1 MGTMTNLLTDT
12 KAAIV
17 VTGTSATTGTVTFL
31 DLIPDDI
38 GKLATM
44 ISMVLGLVL
53 IVSHGIKM
61 VREHRMGK
69 IDFQLKERQLQD
81 LDEKKRPHIT
91 PVI

>member
-1 MGTMTNLLTDT
+1 MGAMTNLLTDT

-17 VTGTSATTGTVTFL
+17 VTGTSATTGTATFL

-44 ISMVLGLVL
+44 ISMALGLVL

-61 VREHRMGK
+61 VREHRIGK
-69 IDFQLKERQLQD
+69 IEFQLKERQLQD
-81 LDEKKRPHIT
+81 LDEKKDPL
-91 PVI
+91 

>member
-1 MGTMTNLLTDT
+1 MQTMTNLLTDM
-12 KAAIV
+12 KVAVV

-44 ISMVLGLVL
+44 ISMALGCVL

-61 VREHRMGK
+61 VREHKIGK
-69 IDFQLKERQLQD
+69 IEIQLKERQLKD
-81 LDEKKRPHIT
+81 LD
-91 PVI
+91 